1 MHLEQIRFDQVF
13 DVAACRGDFGFRSAS
28 QVRYGV
34 QLQGGALPRAGESL
48 VLAFAEAGNWGT
60 VLGWRKLDDCAV
72 TLAHPTWPFVAA
84 QALDILLYAPFFVGG
99 GLLFGGPW
107 AAAAAA
113 AAIAGI
119 ACYRITRHW
128 RRNRAV
134 NRALRSF
141 VPGHAQGKTG

>member
-1 MHLEQIRFDQVF
+1 MHLEQIRFDEIF
-13 DVAACRGDFGFRSAS
+13 DVAACRGDFGFRSAG
-28 QVRYGV
+28 QVHYGV

-60 VLGWRKLDDCAV
+60 VLGWRTLADSAV

-84 QALDILLYAPFFVGG
+84 QALGTLLYAPFFVGG

-113 AAIAGI
+113 ALIAGI
-119 ACYRITRHW
+119 ACYRIGRHA

-134 NRALRSF
+134 TRALRSF
-141 VPGHAQGKTG
+141 VAGQALETTG